1 MWYSGLRKFN
11 SRPKY
16 RPICLD
22 FTNNCKM
29 AEIVAILDDAVLDIR
44 AYSRLLTEML
54 STQPIL
60 RNAESNTNR
69 HAFKTPSRGLAEN
82 RLGTLKGKGKAGV
95 GQQTPFQTKT
105 PFQKPLFTEADT
117 QLKGGVRVPTRPFLD
132 KTPFPNRIVN
142 LSNANNIHAQ
152 TPYLHPASASGT
164 PDSALRPS
172 STRKHIRVPRN
183 SQKFETPLNTR
194 NHWDVDSNDES
205 ADGIAVEFPELVL
218 PEEEDF
224 DEIEY
229 MAPNTLDLPYQ
240 PPFDLE
246 MPDYKVLGQTIMEAS
261 RNGAFYEP
269 LESAVEFEIR
279 AEDIEICDIA
289 LDFSSISDADPFFE
303 FPHKELAN
311 PQPVKP
317 KPTSI
322 ITCPMPLS
330 TRTGIVTRT
339 GASGISSLG
348 LRSTTAAVTSKIS
361 HPGTSTSTA
370 TSNSRTTLTR
380 PVLRTA
386 SRTAVS
392 SRVGESTR
400 PVNTATTIVRGS
412 STTSTTATSR
422 SRARSNTTTNASS
435 VVGAMSSLKRP
446 ASSAAASN
454 KTTVRS
460 TTQAT
465 LKRPTTSPARIADVV
480 AQAPEL
486 GGDIVKLDRVE
497 ESLRDDFMFDV

>member
-1 MWYSGLRKFN
+1 
-11 SRPKY
+11 
-16 RPICLD
+16 
-22 FTNNCKM
+22 
-29 AEIVAILDDAVLDIR
+29 
-44 AYSRLLTEML
+44 ML

-142 LSNANNIHAQ
+142 LSNANNIYAQ

-194 NHWDVDSNDES
+194 NQWDVDSNDES

-289 LDFSSISDADPFFE
+289 LDFSS
-303 FPHKELAN
+303 L
-311 PQPVKP
+311 
-317 KPTSI
+317 
-322 ITCPMPLS
+322 C
-330 TRTGIVTRT
+330 
-339 GASGISSLG
+339 ASGISSLG

>member
-1 MWYSGLRKFN
+1 MKDSSYGGFSVRKFYFPGV
-11 SRPKY
+11 S
-16 RPICLD
+16 PILRLSLL
-22 FTNNCKM
+22 
-29 AEIVAILDDAVLDIR
+29 E
-44 AYSRLLTEML
+44 SRLSLKLPPTPYNEML
-54 STQPIL
+54 STRPIS
-60 RNAESNTNR
+60 RNAENNTNR

-82 RLGTLKGKGKAGV
+82 RLGALKGKGKAGV

-142 LSNANNIHAQ
+142 LNNIHAQ
-152 TPYLHPASASGT
+152 TPYLHPASASGTPGT

-205 ADGIAVEFPELVL
+205 ADGIAVGLPEPAL
-218 PEEEDF
+218 PEEEEDF

-246 MPDYKVLGQTIMEAS
+246 MPDYKVLGKTIMEAS
-261 RNGAFYEP
+261 RNGAFHEP
-269 LESAVEFEIR
+269 LESPVEFEIR
-279 AEDIEICDIA
+279 AEDIEICDVA

-303 FPHKELAN
+303 FPYKELVN
-311 PQPVKP
+311 PQPVLQAFQARVYALLQP
-317 KPTSI
+317 Q
-322 ITCPMPLS
+322 
-330 TRTGIVTRT
+330 
-339 GASGISSLG
+339 SLAKY
-348 LRSTTAAVTSKIS
+348 LIQAHRLL
-361 HPGTSTSTA
+361 
-370 TSNSRTTLTR
+370 TTLTR
-380 PVLRTA
+380 PVPRTA

-400 PVNTATTIVRGS
+400 PVNTATTIVRV
-412 STTSTTATSR
+412 ASR

-435 VVGAMSSLKRP
+435 VVGAVAGLKRP
-446 ASSAAASN
+446 ASSAAASG

-460 TTQAT
+460 VVTSNSTTTVAT
-465 LKRPTTSPARIADVV
+465 LKRPTTLPARITDVV
-480 AQAPEL
+480 AQASEL
-486 GGDIVKLDRVE
+486 GGDIVRLDRQ
-497 ESLRDDFMFDV
+497 ESLADLGDDFMFDV